1 MAYSLCQPARTEPDQ
16 IHYCVLLWNEQ
27 KYWNTEERN
36 SLISITLTF
45 SLSWGGKNH
54 CFPWKRLICLLSVC
68 VVPFVPRSLQRKLGL
83 LSGPRCSTPPTQHY
97 CTKHGSVFPSFK
109 GSPWNQGCCLPFSIS
124 APRNF
129 LTVGGCVSGSLLTA
143 LLSIQGSLCS
153 TEVVGGCAKMAS
165 ELKWNSQI
173 LPPTCRSL
181 IKPSILFCLAICL
194 LHVSNDCQALCDLLW
209 LTDHVG
215 EHGSCSVFYADT
227 AENKFSPAWWWTHFV
242 AFYKLLSSPFF
253 SPKGICYEILMLNI
267 TK

>member
-1 MAYSLCQPARTEPDQ
+1 MCQPARTEPDR

-36 SLISITLTF
+36 SLISITLTL
-45 SLSWGGKNH
+45 SLSWGEKNH
-54 CFPWKRLICLLSVC
+54 CFPWKQLICLLSVC
-68 VVPFVPRSLQRKLGL
+68 VVPFVPWSLQRKLGL
-83 LSGPRCSTPPTQHY
+83 LSGLRCSTPPTQHH
-97 CTKHGSVFPSFK
+97 CTKRGSVFPSFK

-143 LLSIQGSLCS
+143 HLSIQGSLCS

-194 LHVSNDCQALCDLLW
+194 LHVSMIVKLCVICCDSLIMLESM
-209 LTDHVG
+209 DPAVF
-215 EHGSCSVFYADT
+215 SCLR
-227 AENKFSPAWWWTHFV
+227 WTHVV
-242 AFYKLLSSPFF
+242 ALYKLLSSPFF
-253 SPKGICYEILMLNI
+253 PKRHLLLNI
-267 TK
+267 DVEHHQVKLLVETGHFPL